1 VALAVAGGALSAALP
16 SQAVPQGV
24 SGGTAAAILALPPE
38 APTGV
43 QAQVTTGGVEVTWS
57 TPPNPGGGT
66 IIDYQVSAQ
75 PSQVRVTTGDAGT
88 SVVVG
93 GLAQGVEYSFVV
105 RAKNSVDNTWGPAS
119 APSNVVMLG
128 STPSAAPDAP
138 TGVSASID
146 PSVPG
151 VATIT
156 WSAPASDGGAFL
168 REYRVESSPGGL
180 RYDVKAPA
188 TSATATGLSSNIAYT
203 FTVKALNDI
212 GYSPASD
219 PSNSVIFSNGG
230 SAATVPAP
238 PTGVTAVAGD
248 GQATVSWTPPADD
261 GGSPIIEYR
270 IAGRGVTYDM
280 TATGASATSVVFTGL
295 TNGETY
301 KFKVEAINA
310 VGSSVASEFS
320 NDVTP
325 SVGAGPASTAPS
337 APTSV
342 RAVAGIRTAR
352 VTWATPSST
361 GGSAISGYRVTAQP
375 GSAVVE
381 VPAGTNT
388 ATFALPAGRA
398 FSFTVRA
405 VNTVG
410 ASNPSAASNTVR
422 VAGLGDFNNDGRADV
437 ITRKS
442 NGDLYLFKGNGTGG
456 FTGYSRIST
465 GWQYLD
471 QIHSPGD
478 FNGDGRSDVIAR
490 KSNGE
495 LYLFTGNGTGGFTK
509 PAYRRIG
516 TGWHIFDRII
526 SPGDFTGD
534 GRPDLIARRTNG
546 DLYLYPGNG
555 GGFNGYRKIDSGWQ
569 GLDRIVSPGDFNG
582 DGRADLIARKPTGE
596 LYLFTGN
603 GTGGFTTPK
612 YRKIDSGWQG
622 LDRISSAGDSNG
634 DGRADLIARKP
645 TGELYLFTG
654 NGTGGFTSPKYRKVS
669 SGWQYLSPLFG
680 PGV

>member
-1 VALAVAGGALSAALP
+1 MALAMAGGALSAALP
-16 SQAVPQGV
+16 SQAAPQGV
-24 SGGTAAAILALPPE
+24 AGGTAAAILALPPE

-43 QAQVTTGGVEVTWS
+43 QAQVATGGVQVTWT

-75 PSQVRVTTGDAGT
+75 PSQVRVTTGGAQT
-88 SVVVG
+88 SVLVE

-119 APSNVVMLG
+119 APSNVIMLG
-128 STPSAAPDAP
+128 STPSSAPDAP

-151 VATIT
+151 VASVSWT
-156 WSAPASDGGAFL
+156 APASDGGAFL
-168 REYRVESSPGGL
+168 RGYRVESSPGGL
-180 RYDVKAPA
+180 RYDVEAPA
-188 TSATATGLSSNIAYT
+188 TSTTVTGLSSNVAYT

-212 GYSPASD
+212 GYSLASD
-219 PSNSVIFSNGG
+219 PSNSVIFSDGG
-230 SAATVPAP
+230 SAATAPAP
-238 PTGVTAVAGD
+238 PTGVTAVAGN
-248 GQATVSWTPPADD
+248 GQATVSWTRPADD
-261 GGSPIIEYR
+261 GGSPITGYR
-270 IAGRGVTYDM
+270 IAGRGVTWDM
-280 TATGASATSVVFTGL
+280 TAGASATSIVFTGL

-310 VGSSVASEFS
+310 VGYSVASEFS
-320 NDVTP
+320 NEVTP
-325 SVGAGPASTAPS
+325 SVGAGPAATAPG

-405 VNTVG
+405 VNTAG
-410 ASNPSAASNTVR
+410 SSDPSAASNTVR
-422 VAGLGDFNNDGRADV
+422 VAGLGDFNGDGRADI

-456 FTGYSRIST
+456 LSGYSRINS

-471 QIHSPGD
+471 QILSPGD
-478 FNGDGRSDVIAR
+478 FNGDGRSDIIAR
-490 KSNGE
+490 KSTGE
-495 LYLFTGNGTGGFTK
+495 LYLFTGNGTGGFTN
-509 PAYRRIG
+509 PSYRRIG
-516 TGWHIFDRII
+516 TGWQIFDRIL
-526 SPGDFTGD
+526 SPGDFNGD
-534 GRPDLIARRTNG
+534 GRADLIARRTNG

-555 GGFNGYRKIDSGWQ
+555 GGFNGYKKISSGWQ
-569 GLDRIVSPGDFNG
+569 GLDRILSPGDFNG
-582 DGRADLIARKPTGE
+582 DGKADLIARKPTGE
-596 LYLFTGN
+596 LYLFRGN
-603 GTGGFTTPK
+603 GTGGVTG
-612 YRKIDSGWQG
+612 YSKIDSGWQG
-622 LDRISSAGDSNG
+622 LDRISSAGDFNG
-634 DGRADLIARKP
+634 DGRADIIARKP
-645 TGELYLFTG
+645 TGELYVFTG
-654 NGTGGFTSPKYRKVS
+654 NGTGGFTSPKYRKID